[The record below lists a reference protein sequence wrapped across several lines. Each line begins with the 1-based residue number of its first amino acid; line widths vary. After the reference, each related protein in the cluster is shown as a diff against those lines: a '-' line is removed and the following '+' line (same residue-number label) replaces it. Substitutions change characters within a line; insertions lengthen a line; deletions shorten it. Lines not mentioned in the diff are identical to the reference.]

1 MTITTKLRTE
11 AAQTHTR
18 LIAATTTAYN
28 AIAAIGTTTL
38 NTQES
43 MLLLTINSKEELNLT
58 ERSQKETRH
67 DAILNAYS
75 SIHGHM
81 HYFPRAEN
89 PPHRKQEIP
98 TPRQQGT
105 PHLRSR
111 LHAYRVL
118 PKTQRHAR

>member
-1 MTITTKLRTE
+1 MTITNELRTQ

-18 LIAATTTAYN
+18 LIAATTNAYN

-38 NTQES
+38 NIQES
-43 MLLLTINSKEELNLT
+43 MLLLAINSKEELNLT

-81 HYFPRAEN
+81 HYFPRAVVTNIAKGDAEAIQN
-89 PPHRKQEIP
+89 LIKNAEDAITHTNNTIKAL
-98 TPRQQGT
+98 T
-105 PHLRSR
+105 
-111 LHAYRVL
+111 
-118 PKTQRHAR
+118 KN